1 MRDIGT
7 LGGPDAVSTTQ
18 NATGQITGQSWTNS
32 TPNAATGIPTL
43 DPFLWANGHM
53 RDLGTLGGTIGF
65 ANWLNDRGEVV
76 GVSDLAGD
84 QAAHPFLWTNG
95 HMRDLGT
102 LGGGYGF
109 ANSVN
114 DRGFV
119 VGGARAADE
128 NFHGFLWRNGKM
140 TDLPPVGGLPW
151 AFGNSVNDHGQ
162 VVGTEADANGNE
174 LSAVLWSGGH
184 GYILNTLIAPS
195 KLHMVSADYINDQ
208 GEIVGHGV
216 LNGHQRAFL
225 LIRNPSVPL
234 PPAAA
239 RSARFQPAARLPHL
253 GHLCGTTPLPGP
265 CWAARSLVMG

>member
-1 MRDIGT
+1 MPVR
-7 LGGPDAVSTTQ
+7 PQ
-18 NATGQITGQSWTNS
+18 E
-32 TPNAATGIPTL
+32 
-43 DPFLWANGHM
+43 
-53 RDLGTLGGTIGF
+53 R
-65 ANWLNDRGEVV
+65 
-76 GVSDLAGD
+76 
-84 QAAHPFLWTNG
+84 
-95 HMRDLGT
+95 
-102 LGGGYGF
+102 
-109 ANSVN
+109 
-114 DRGFV
+114 
-119 VGGARAADE
+119 
-128 NFHGFLWRNGKM
+128 
-140 TDLPPVGGLPW
+140 VGGLV
-151 AFGNSVNDHGQ
+151 SGQ

-239 RSARFQPAARLPHL
+239 RPARFQPAARLPHL